1 MAEINYNPL
10 ENRNNTPSFADALTA
25 HCSKLPYHITVDN
38 EVMKTNCV
46 LMSHDIDIVIDSVSK
61 FDPMLENEL
70 DFKIATAHLEGVV
83 ECTKATGNT
92 IDFSKFIESISK
104 EWAILEVAVMPPDTT
119 AVYDMDTH
127 VLTFNQL
134 NMLRDINFYVVFA
147 RYDEKLFEL
156 RN

>member
-38 EVMKTNCV
+38 EAMKTNCV

-104 EWAILEVAVMPPDTT
+104 DWAVLELAVIPPDTT
-119 AVYDMDTH
+119 AVYDMETH

-156 RN
+156 